1 MSENFKISTYIR
13 TQVINART
21 MAYKK
26 KYLDNLRFD
35 SRFEKKPE
43 QFKQK
48 TKCKKTTIR
57 RGGKKNDPFSIKRTK
72 KKKKKQIKKK

>member
-1 MSENFKISTYIR
+1 MSENFNISAYIR

-26 KYLDNLRFD
+26 KDLDNLRFD

-43 QFKQK
+43 QFK
-48 TKCKKTTIR
+48 
-57 RGGKKNDPFSIKRTK
+57 
-72 KKKKKQIKKK
+72 